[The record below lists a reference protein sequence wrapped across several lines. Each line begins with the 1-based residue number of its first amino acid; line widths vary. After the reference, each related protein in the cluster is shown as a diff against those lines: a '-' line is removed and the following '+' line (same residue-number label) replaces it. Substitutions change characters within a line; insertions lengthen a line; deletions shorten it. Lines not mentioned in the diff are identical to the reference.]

1 MKALN
6 KRDGVIQAR
15 ASTAERMKADELMA
29 RMHLSSYGQLVRQLI
44 EEKASAL
51 GVG

>member
-1 MKALN
+1 MNATT
-6 KRDGVIQAR
+6 KRDGIIQAR
-15 ASTAERMKADELMA
+15 ASTAERMKAEQLMA